1 MGREL
6 GINRIDFLKDG
17 TAVIR
22 HSDYNLCG
30 RTDFTGDISN
40 LFYLPEKSVQF
51 LLVAADD
58 YPDADEL
65 TKIDKVHVKVEDD
78 YWDEKEF
85 DLEYAMVHRSRIKE
99 ICDERAEE
107 DDRELARELAMMED
121 ARIARQ
127 HATTL
132 KDFEDFSELLDTLQE
147 HYNSYNE
154 EARDYWNEFRK
165 IENTLGGRK
174 AWGLADNA
182 PEDVAQSWIL
192 LTYSE

>member
-51 LLVAADD
+51 LLVARDD
-58 YPDADEL
+58 MPDKDIL
-65 TKIDKVHVKVEDD
+65 DKVHTVHVKVEDD

-85 DLEYAMVHRSRIKE
+85 DMEYAFVNRARIIE
-99 ICDERAEE
+99 ICNENAANDDKELEREM
-107 DDRELARELAMMED
+107 AMLED

-127 HATTL
+127 HTTTL
-132 KDFEDFSELLDTLQE
+132 KDFEDFSELIDSLQE
-147 HYNSYNE
+147 HYDSYSK
-154 EARDYWNEFRK
+154 EARNYWDEFTK
-165 IENTLGGRK
+165 IERTLGGQK
-174 AWGLADNA
+174 AWGLVEDA
-182 PEDVAQSWIL
+182 PEDVAQSWIV

>member
-30 RTDFTGDISN
+30 RTDFTEDIAS
-40 LFYLPEKSVQF
+40 LFYRTEPSVQF
-51 LLVAADD
+51 LIVVADD

-65 TKIDKVHVKVEDD
+65 TNIDKVHVTVEDD
-78 YWDEKEF
+78 YWDDKEF
-85 DLEYAMVHRSRIKE
+85 DLEYSMVHRSRITE
-99 ICDERAEE
+99 ICSENILK
-107 DDRELARELAMMED
+107 DDRELEREEAMLED

-127 HATTL
+127 YTTTL
-132 KDFEDFSELLDTLQE
+132 KDFENFSYFIDNLLNHLNNYD
-147 HYNSYNE
+147 E
-154 EARDYWNEFRK
+154 EAKDYLKEFIDIEQTLSRDE
-165 IENTLGGRK
+165 
-174 AWGLADNA
+174 AQGLT
-182 PEDVAQSWIL
+182 EDVAQSYIL